1 MFSMSLIL
9 LCRDFL
15 RSVGSRSDY
24 DGGGA
29 VQVCGS
35 VRHPSERYHGGY
47 PDPQI
52 GNTDRIHRPHIHG
65 KINNHRH

>member
-1 MFSMSLIL
+1 MSLIL

-29 VQVCGS
+29 VQVYGF
-35 VRHPSERYHGGY
+35 VRHPSERCHSGHPDRQSGNIGG
-47 PDPQI
+47 
-52 GNTDRIHRPHIHG
+52 IHRPHIHG